1 MDVLARGNNTATQR
15 KMPTVIAKKHNALF
29 LFLFG
34 AIRHPKQR
42 DSTETKTPEQKAKSM
57 SGTTMSAITTAF
69 KRSKTLTGRRCL
81 LFTQNF
87 TLVAKTATQNCA
99 NDLNKS
105 LTENQAHNW
114 LCNAPAPQPREQ
126 QLTAPDC

>member
-57 SGTTMSAITTAF
+57 SGTTMSAITTDF
-69 KRSKTLTGRRCL
+69 KRSKTLTGKDACYSR
-81 LFTQNF
+81 
-87 TLVAKTATQNCA
+87 KI
-99 NDLNKS
+99 S
-105 LTENQAHNW
+105 LWSQK
-114 LCNAPAPQPREQ
+114 PPRKIVQ
-126 QLTAPDC
+126 MT